1 MSLVVSVGR
10 GLAAEHLVLPDRE
23 VAASH
28 VSGGFAGSWLPLL
41 PKSLV
46 VHTLLD
52 GVLILS
58 LESEREVRCFNV
70 TGLCL
75 SRFLRHIISC
85 LRCCFKGLL
94 CVVSVLLALQ
104 GIARTSHI
112 HRSISDAFRRREGV
126 SSGERP
132 ST

>member
-1 MSLVVSVGR
+1 MGLVVSVGR

-23 VAASH
+23 VAPRH
-28 VSGGFAGSWLPLL
+28 VATGFAGGWLPLL

-46 VHTLLD
+46 VHTPLD

-58 LESEREVRCFNV
+58 LETECEVRCLHV

-85 LRCCFKGLL
+85 L
-94 CVVSVLLALQ
+94 
-104 GIARTSHI
+104 
-112 HRSISDAFRRREGV
+112 
-126 SSGERP
+126 
-132 ST
+132 